1 MEIGDIAARRHDGRV
16 EKQLLRGSQGSGR
29 PLKITDEQLQQLLN
43 ADQETRRQPLKTQLV
58 NAGIEAS
65 HCTLQRS
72 LHTRADAGMFRAST
86 QKGITDPQASQR
98 QNYCATSQYQPVI
111 GYWDGVQ
118 FTDEAHMALDDF
130 SAEWILRVL
139 GERSA
144 PQNVITQP
152 EKSANV
158 VHFAAW
164 INYYERAAD
173 LTFYNDEYDDHVT
186 PKPRR
191 RPATD
196 QPGDWEARIRQWEA
210 EKAREPLV
218 IKPGNSMRASY
229 YVEKLLP
236 KYCDAYNSMVGRS
249 DELRPDVPVDQR
261 YKWFLQEDNDAS
273 HGTRNP
279 NSLPAVYR
287 HNRDVV
293 SLSHPAN
300 SPDLNPIESMW
311 NIIKER
317 VKLQLHQIKSIVELK
332 AALQHEW
339 SQIRQEMVQRRIDE
353 MPYRCRQV
361 YRHQRCQQ
369 SNKSKYG
376 VSDLLV

>member
-1 MEIGDIAARRHDGRV
+1 
-16 EKQLLRGSQGSGR
+16 
-29 PLKITDEQLQQLLN
+29 
-43 ADQETRRQPLKTQLV
+43 
-58 NAGIEAS
+58 
-65 HCTLQRS
+65 
-72 LHTRADAGMFRAST
+72 MFRAST

-186 PKPRR
+186 PKPPPKPRR

-196 QPGDWEARIRQWEA
+196 QLGDWEARIRQWEA

-218 IKPGNSMRASY
+218 IKPGNSM
-229 YVEKLLP
+229 
-236 KYCDAYNSMVGRS
+236 
-249 DELRPDVPVDQR
+249 
-261 YKWFLQEDNDAS
+261 
-273 HGTRNP
+273 
-279 NSLPAVYR
+279 
-287 HNRDVV
+287 
-293 SLSHPAN
+293 
-300 SPDLNPIESMW
+300 
-311 NIIKER
+311 
-317 VKLQLHQIKSIVELK
+317 
-332 AALQHEW
+332 
-339 SQIRQEMVQRRIDE
+339 
-353 MPYRCRQV
+353 
-361 YRHQRCQQ
+361 
-369 SNKSKYG
+369 
-376 VSDLLV
+376 